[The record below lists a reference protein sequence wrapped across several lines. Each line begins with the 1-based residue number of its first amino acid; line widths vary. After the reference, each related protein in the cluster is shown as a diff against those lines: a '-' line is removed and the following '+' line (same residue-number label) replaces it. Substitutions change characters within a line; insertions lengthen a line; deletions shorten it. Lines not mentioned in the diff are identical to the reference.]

1 MVNMKRLRIA
11 ILGMGYV
18 GLTTGVVFAK
28 QGHEAICT
36 TTTPSKAEDLNEGAP
51 PFYEPGLEELVKDVV
66 VNSKLLGS
74 TDNVGAVKDSDAT
87 FICVGTPSLPDGS
100 ADLSAVES
108 VSRDIGLALKEKE
121 GYHVVVA
128 KSTIPP
134 GTTEELILPT
144 VEKFSGKRV
153 GVDFG
158 LCMNPEFLRQG
169 SAVHDSFNPD
179 RVVIGEYDGRSGD
192 VLGGLYSVYDCP
204 KIRCDIRA
212 AELIKYAANSLLATK
227 ISFANE
233 FSRICEKFN
242 VDVYEVMEGVG
253 LDFRI
258 NPRFL
263 DAGVGFGGS
272 CFPKDVKAIMALAK
286 GVGVETP
293 LLDSVLRNNE
303 IQPGHFVDLIES
315 VVGDLDGKVAA
326 FLGLS
331 FKPNTGDV
339 RETRALPIIER
350 LFEKGAKIKA
360 YDPKA
365 VDNFRRL
372 TDLPIEYYETVL
384 EALDGA
390 DFAIVQSRWKEI
402 QDLPA
407 ETYLKLLRNAVI
419 FDGRRTYNPINLSS
433 KGVKYFGIGW
443 KNIIDNLNFD
453 K

>member
-1 MVNMKRLRIA
+1 MGKMRVA
-11 ILGMGYV
+11 VLGMGYV
-18 GLTTGVVFAK
+18 GLTSGVAFAK
-28 QGHEAICT
+28 HGHETICT
-36 TTTPSKAEDLNEGAP
+36 TTTPSKADDLNDGVP
-51 PFYEPGLEELVKDVV
+51 PFFEADLEGLVGEVV
-66 VNSKLLGS
+66 CGGMLSGS
-74 TDNVGAVKDSDAT
+74 IDNVEAVRESDVT

-108 VSRDIGLALKEKE
+108 VSQDIGIALKEKD

-134 GTTEELILPT
+134 GTTEELIFPT
-144 VEKFSGKRV
+144 IEKYSGKRV

-192 VLGGLYSVYDCP
+192 VLEGLYSVYDCP
-204 KIRCDIRA
+204 KIRCDIKA

-233 FSRICEKFN
+233 FSRICERFN

-253 LDFRI
+253 LDFRV

-272 CFPKDVKAIMALAK
+272 CFPKDVNAIVALAGK
-286 GVGVETP
+286 VGVETP

-315 VVGDLDGKVAA
+315 VVGSLEGKAVA

-331 FKPNTGDV
+331 FKPDTGDV

-350 LFEKGAKIKA
+350 LVEKGARIKA

-365 VDNFRRL
+365 IDNFRRL
-372 TDLPIEYYETVL
+372 TDLSIEYYDKVI
-384 EALDGA
+384 EALNGA
-390 DFAIVQSRWKEI
+390 DFAIVQSSWKEI
-402 QDLPA
+402 QDIPA
-407 ETYLKLLRNAVI
+407 ETYLELLRDAVV
-419 FDGRRTYNPINLSS
+419 FDGRRTYNPNSLTS

-443 KNIIDNLNFD
+443 KNIIDNLDSD